1 MVNGFWQLYY
11 TISGEELFV
20 FCNKKTPYLYGLRR
34 FANAYIIR
42 LLGGVDKFLS
52 ALIVFM
58 VINYIAEMLLVI
70 VVEEKRSNVFLLK
83 NMFKKAAI
91 FILVIV
97 SNIVG
102 TIIESSYAIRTTVIL
117 FYISNEGLAI
127 LKNIN
132 RLGVPLP
139 QILVKMLNQIGDG
152 E

>member
-1 MVNGFWQLYY
+1 MDM
-11 TISGEELFV
+11 
-20 FCNKKTPYLYGLRR
+20 
-34 FANAYIIR
+34 ADYIIQ

-70 VVEEKRSNVFLLK
+70 VGEEKRSNVFLLK

-139 QILVKMLNQIGDG
+139 QILVKMLNQIGD
-152 E
+152 EE

>member
-1 MVNGFWQLYY
+1 M
-11 TISGEELFV
+11 
-20 FCNKKTPYLYGLRR
+20 
-34 FANAYIIR
+34 ADYIIQ

-70 VVEEKRSNVFLLK
+70 VGEEKRSNVFLLK
-83 NMFKKAAI
+83 NMFKK
-91 FILVIV
+91 
-97 SNIVG
+97 
-102 TIIESSYAIRTTVIL
+102 VIL

>member
-1 MVNGFWQLYY
+1 MQMIFRL
-11 TISGEELFV
+11 L
-20 FCNKKTPYLYGLRR
+20 LRKDGMNM
-34 FANAYIIR
+34 ADYIIQ
-42 LLGGVDKFLS
+42 LLGGGDKFLS

-70 VVEEKRSNVFLLK
+70 VGEEKRSNVFLLK

>member
-1 MVNGFWQLYY
+1 MGN
-11 TISGEELFV
+11 
-20 FCNKKTPYLYGLRR
+20 
-34 FANAYIIR
+34 YIIQ

-70 VVEEKRSNVFLLK
+70 VGEEKSSNVFLLK

-91 FILVIV
+91 FILVII

-102 TIIESSYAIRTTVIL
+102 TIIESSYTIRTTVIL

-127 LKNIN
+127 FTNIN

-139 QILVKMLNQIGDG
+139 QILVKILNQIGD
-152 E
+152 EE